1 MRFMMMERW
10 PAPGTCAEAPTAE
23 ESGPI
28 TATIRATPHGRHEHA
43 R

>member
-10 PAPGTCAEAPTAE
+10 PALGNCAEAPLPMRA
-23 ESGPI
+23 P
-28 TATIRATPHGRHEHA
+28 IRATPHGRHEHA